1 MKSLFLTLSFV
12 LIAGG
17 IYAQTQDTSATAVK
31 TLPTITLK
39 DVNGKSVDVS
49 SYGKSGKITVI
60 SFWATWCGPCKKELK
75 NINEYLGEWET
86 TYNMQLV
93 AVSTDDS
100 RNTVKVK
107 PFVDGQGWEFDV
119 LLDVN
124 QDLMRALNAPNVPF
138 TVIIDQKGNIV
149 YTHLGYQEGDEFEL
163 LEKIKALAGK

>member
-1 MKSLFLTLSFV
+1 MKQILALLFVVFSSQISF
-12 LIAGG
+12 
-17 IYAQTQDTSATAVK
+17 AQDSTAAVK
-31 TLPTITLK
+31 TLPSVSLK
-39 DVNGKSVDVS
+39 DLDGNSVDIS
-49 SYGKSGKITVI
+49 DYGRSGKITVI

-75 NINEYLGEWET
+75 NINEHLEEWSEL
-86 TYNMQLV
+86 YNMQLV

-107 PFVDGQGWEFDV
+107 PFVNGQAWEFDV

-138 TVIIDQKGNIV
+138 TLIVDEQGNIV

-163 LEKIKALAGK
+163 EEKLKELTGKK

>member
-1 MKSLFLTLSFV
+1 MKIFFTLVFACTVV
-12 LIAGG
+12 LAG
-17 IYAQTQDTSATAVK
+17 AQDSTAVK
-31 TLPTITLK
+31 TLPSVILK
-39 DVNGKSVDVS
+39 DMNGNPVDIS

-75 NINEYLGEWET
+75 NINEYLEEWQDL
-86 TYNMQLV
+86 YNMQLV

-107 PFVDGQGWEFDV
+107 PFVNGQGWTFDV

-138 TVIIDQKGNIV
+138 TVIIDQHGNIV
-149 YTHLGYQEGDEFEL
+149 YTHLGYQPGDEFEL
-163 LEKIKALAGK
+163 EEKLKELAGKE

>member
-1 MKSLFLTLSFV
+1 MKIFFTLVFACTV
-12 LIAGG
+12 ALAG
-17 IYAQTQDTSATAVK
+17 AQDSTAVK
-31 TLPTITLK
+31 TLPSVILK
-39 DVNGKSVDVS
+39 DMNGNPVDIS

-75 NINEYLGEWET
+75 NINEYLEEWQDL
-86 TYNMQLV
+86 YNMQLV

-107 PFVDGQGWEFDV
+107 PFVNGQGWTFDV

-138 TVIIDQKGNIV
+138 TVIIDQNGNIV
-149 YTHLGYQEGDEFEL
+149 YTHLGYQPGDEFEL
-163 LEKIKALAGK
+163 EEKLKELAGKE

>member
-1 MKSLFLTLSFV
+1 MKRILSLIFTLSMACV
-12 LIAGG
+12 ATQ
-17 IYAQTQDTSATAVK
+17 AQDSTSATK
-31 TLPTITLK
+31 TLPSVLLK
-39 DVNGKSVDVS
+39 DLDGNTVDIS
-49 SYGKSGKITVI
+49 DYGKSGKITVI

-75 NINEYLGEWET
+75 NINEYLEDWTES
-86 TYNMQLV
+86 YNMQLV
-93 AVSTDDS
+93 AISTDDS

-107 PFVDGQGWEFDV
+107 PFVNGQAWEFDV

-163 LEKIKALAGK
+163 EEKLKALNGAH